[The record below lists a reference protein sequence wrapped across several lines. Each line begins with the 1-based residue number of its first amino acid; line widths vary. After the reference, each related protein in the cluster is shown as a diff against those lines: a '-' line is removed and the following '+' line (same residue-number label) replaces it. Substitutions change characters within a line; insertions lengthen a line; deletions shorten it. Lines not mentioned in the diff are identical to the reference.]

1 MPKKHITINELG
13 NIEVNYKNGVSAL
26 ECSKSMK
33 LGKDKIYRYYKEF
46 STGKTVMLIY
56 ENYISNKKKC
66 GRKLIELSESYLKA
80 INEKLDKDWS
90 LDAISGRDKLD
101 KIEERVCT
109 STLYRLAKKG
119 IIDCKKLRRLGKRKK
134 NGQIEKRGK
143 NNTGKTIHERNEVYP
158 LSSENIEYGHFEGDT
173 IVGEKRQSAIVT
185 LVEKATKCIVLLKAS
200 RKSDVVTNSINKWL
214 EKIKLNPI
222 KTITFD
228 RGKEFSKWLEIE
240 DKKEG
245 LKVYFADAGSPG
257 QRGLNENSNGIVRKD
272 LPKSTDLSI
281 YSQEELNEIANKWNN
296 IPRKI
301 LNYLTPLE
309 MLKKLTGLNTII

>member
-66 GRKLIELSESYLKA
+66 GRKVIELSESYLKA
-80 INEKLDKDWS
+80 INEKLDMDWS

-200 RKSDVVTNSINKWL
+200 RKSDVVCCGI
-214 EKIKLNPI
+214 IKL
-222 KTITFD
+222 
-228 RGKEFSKWLEIE
+228 
-240 DKKEG
+240 
-245 LKVYFADAGSPG
+245 
-257 QRGLNENSNGIVRKD
+257 
-272 LPKSTDLSI
+272 
-281 YSQEELNEIANKWNN
+281 
-296 IPRKI
+296 
-301 LNYLTPLE
+301 
-309 MLKKLTGLNTII
+309 

>member
-1 MPKKHITINELG
+1 M
-13 NIEVNYKNGVSAL
+13 
-26 ECSKSMK
+26 
-33 LGKDKIYRYYKEF
+33 
-46 STGKTVMLIY
+46 
-56 ENYISNKKKC
+56 
-66 GRKLIELSESYLKA
+66 
-80 INEKLDKDWS
+80 
-90 LDAISGRDKLD
+90 D

-200 RKSDVVTNSINKWL
+200 RKSDVVTNSINNWL
-214 EKIKLNPI
+214 ERIDLNPI

-309 MLKKLTGLNTII
+309 MLKKLTGLTAII

>member
-66 GRKLIELSESYLKA
+66 GRKVIELSESYLKA

-134 NGQIEKRGK
+134 EWTNR
-143 NNTGKTIHERNEVYP
+143 KT
-158 LSSENIEYGHFEGDT
+158 
-173 IVGEKRQSAIVT
+173 
-185 LVEKATKCIVLLKAS
+185 
-200 RKSDVVTNSINKWL
+200 RKKQ
-214 EKIKLNPI
+214 
-222 KTITFD
+222 
-228 RGKEFSKWLEIE
+228 
-240 DKKEG
+240 
-245 LKVYFADAGSPG
+245 Y
-257 QRGLNENSNGIVRKD
+257 RKD
-272 LPKSTDLSI
+272 NP
-281 YSQEELNEIANKWNN
+281 
-296 IPRKI
+296 
-301 LNYLTPLE
+301 
-309 MLKKLTGLNTII
+309 